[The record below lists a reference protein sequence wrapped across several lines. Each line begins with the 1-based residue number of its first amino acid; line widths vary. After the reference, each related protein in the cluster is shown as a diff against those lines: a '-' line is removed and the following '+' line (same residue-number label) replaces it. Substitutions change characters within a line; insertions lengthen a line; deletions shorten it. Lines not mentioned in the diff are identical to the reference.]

1 MVRYLFISQ
10 ETLTAWVEQDK
21 VSLENNRITIK
32 ADGRKLDLVEAV
44 RFVKVESGEDQQ
56 KLIGKVKTAE
66 QLRQM
71 GVERCGESVIVGD
84 VVYAIQEG
92 FMGEVKIETPPP
104 VAAPVLLTA
113 KKAPAGKN
121 LSLSDRRTQPNLPAV
136 KPEER
141 AAPEAGE
148 QKPEPSDEELLTQ
161 FLLKH
166 L

>member
-21 VSLENNRITIK
+21 VSLDNNRITIK
-32 ADGRKLDLVEAV
+32 ADGRTLDLVEAV
-44 RFVKVESGEDQQ
+44 RFVKVESGEDQG

-66 QLRQM
+66 QLRQLGM
-71 GVERCGESVIVGD
+71 ERCGESVIFGD

-92 FMGEVKIETPPP
+92 YMGEVKVETPPP
-104 VAAPVLLTA
+104 ATAPILLTT
-113 KKAPAGKN
+113 KKAPAARN
-121 LSLSDRRTQPNLPAV
+121 QSLSDRRTQPNLPAV
-136 KPEER
+136 KPEEQ

-148 QKPEPSDEELLTQ
+148 KKEPTDEELLTQ

>member
-32 ADGRKLDLVEAV
+32 ADGRKLDLAEAV
-44 RFVKVESGEDQQ
+44 RFVKVESGEDQA

-92 FMGEVKIETPPP
+92 FMGEVKVETPPP
-104 VAAPVLLTA
+104 VAAPILLTA
-113 KKAPAGKN
+113 TKSPAKN
-121 LSLSDRRTQPNLPAV
+121 LPLSDRRTQPNLPAV
-136 KPEER
+136 KSEEQL
-141 AAPEAGE
+141 AQEAGE
-148 QKPEPSDEELLTQ
+148 QKQEPSDEELLTQ